1 MLLYFKQFNGWLL
14 VWVSCHNF
22 LTRLFWLECQILV
35 NIHFTLVLPYSL
47 FRVPGQ
53 EDTPLF
59 SHTRKWLS
67 LKFCP
72 CCFFWSYLTSRC
84 ADVTM
89 SIVHCIAAIFMGKW
103 PVTSAKSFLCLSF
116 QGCLPLVLMFDM
128 KEEIE
133 VEPQFITQL
142 MEQLDVFISIKPK
155 PKQPSKVCTKLI
167 ISF

>member
-14 VWVSCHNF
+14 VWVSCHHF
-22 LTRLFWLECQILV
+22 LTRLFWLESQILSK
-35 NIHFTLVLPYSL
+35 YSFHPCSTIL
-47 FRVPGQ
+47 FVQSPRTGRYTSILTYKEMAFPKI
-53 EDTPLF
+53 
-59 SHTRKWLS
+59 S
-67 LKFCP
+67 P
-72 CCFFWSYLTSRC
+72 CCFFWSYLISRC

-89 SIVHCIAAIFMGKW
+89 SIVHFIAAIFMGKW